1 MAALFIVLFSSGW
14 IVGKVGLHSTGPLTL
29 LLTRFGAA
37 ALVLLVVALLT
48 RAPWP
53 RSWIAYGHLAVV
65 GLLMHGV
72 AMAGVYLGLSLG
84 VSAGA
89 SALIGGMAPL
99 FTALA
104 AGPMLDERVGPAQW
118 SGLAI
123 GLAGVALVLVPAL
136 RFEGLHAEWDQALIL
151 VSLWLT
157 FVNSIGAISLFYIL
171 LRRGAASQVAALFF
185 LMPPVTA
192 VMGFAAFHET
202 LSPIALVGFVLTA
215 AGVYLGSRG
224 LGSGAAGTN
233 DQRRRG
239 A

>member
-1 MAALFIVLFSSGW
+1 
-14 IVGKVGLHSTGPLTL
+14 
-29 LLTRFGAA
+29 
-37 ALVLLVVALLT
+37 
-48 RAPWP
+48 
-53 RSWIAYGHLAVV
+53 
-65 GLLMHGV
+65 
-72 AMAGVYLGLSLG
+72 
-84 VSAGA
+84 
-89 SALIGGMAPL
+89 MAPL

-123 GLAGVALVLVPAL
+123 GIAGVALVVANRISFASGGWEGYAATFVAVATFVLGTVYQKKFCSTIDLRTGNLVQFAVAGAAVLGPAL

-233 DQRRRG
+233 DQQRRG